1 MPDISLNM
9 TLEEQIGQLL
19 MVGFPGTTV
28 TPEIIELIQK
38 HHVGGVILFSRNVGD
53 AQQVLELT
61 QNLQSIAKAAGQRY
75 PLCIATDQEN
85 GMVQRL
91 GKSATQFPG
100 NMALGAIG
108 SEQLAYEVA
117 EATGRELLALGIN
130 YNLAPVVDVNNN
142 AANPVIG
149 VRSFGEDPRE
159 VAHLGAAAVSGY
171 HHAGVISCLK
181 HFPGH
186 GDTTVD
192 SHLSLPTLPYMLERL
207 ESLELLPFQSG
218 IAAGADSV
226 MIAHIA
232 FPALTGDDTLPATLS
247 AAIVRG
253 LLREKLGFTGVIIS
267 DCLEMNAISE
277 TVGIGPGAVM
287 ALQAGIDLVLI
298 SHLYERQRAGI
309 AAIVQAVHEGTLSRD
324 VIHQAVE
331 RVLRLK
337 EQRLSWE
344 SLPGDAVSNE
354 VGSEPQQQL
363 RDRAYALST
372 TLVRDEASLLPLRVE
387 ATEEILVV
395 YPQRESWTQVEDRRY
410 PHEFFVER
418 IRQRHPQTTAL
429 TITPE
434 ATQGDYEAI
443 YHAAS
448 TSGVVIMVTVNA
460 YLDAQQVAVMRHVVA
475 LGRPVIGIAVYNPYD
490 LLAFPE
496 LATYVVTYECTEPA
510 LEAAV
515 QVLFGEVVAQGRL
528 PVSLPGMYALMG
540 EGRV

>member
-1 MPDISLNM
+1 MPGIPPNM

-19 MVGFPGTTV
+19 MVGFPGTTP

-38 HHVGGVILFSRNVGD
+38 HHVGGIILFSRNLAD
-53 AQQVLELT
+53 AEQVLELT
-61 QNLQSIAKAAGQRY
+61 QNLQRIAKAAGQRH
-75 PLCIATDQEN
+75 PLFIATDQEN

-91 GKSATQFPG
+91 GHSATQFPG

-108 SEQLAYEVA
+108 SEQLAYEIA
-117 EATGRELLALGIN
+117 AATGRELLALGIN

-142 AANPVIG
+142 PANPVIG
-149 VRSFGEDPRE
+149 VRSFGEDPRQ
-159 VAHLGAAAVSGY
+159 VARQGAAAVRGY
-171 HHAGVISCLK
+171 RHAGVITSLK

-186 GDTTVD
+186 GDTAVD
-192 SHLSLPTLPYMLERL
+192 SHLSLPTLPYTLERL

-232 FPALTGDDTLPATLS
+232 FPTLTGDDALPATLS
-247 AAIVRG
+247 PAIVRE
-253 LLREKLGFTGVIIS
+253 LLREKLGFAGMIIS

-277 TVGIGPGAVM
+277 TVGIGPGAVI

-309 AAIVQAVHEGTLSRD
+309 AAIVQAVYEGKLSRD
-324 VIHQAVE
+324 VIHKAVE

-344 SLPGDAVSNE
+344 NLPGTTVSIE
-354 VGSEPQQQL
+354 VGSESHQQL

-387 ATEEILVV
+387 PTEKILVV
-395 YPQRESWTQVEDRRY
+395 YPQRESWTQVEDRQY
-410 PHEFFVER
+410 PHKFFVER

-434 ATQGDYEAI
+434 ATGVDYEAI

-448 TSGVVIMVTVNA
+448 ASAVVLMVTVNA
-460 YLDAQQVAVMRHVVA
+460 YLDAQQVAVMLHVVA
-475 LGRPVIGIAVYNPYD
+475 SGRPVIGIAVYNPYD

-496 LATYVVTYECTEPA
+496 LATYLVTYECTEPA

-515 QVLFGEVVAQGRL
+515 QVLFGEAVPQGRL
-528 PVSLPGMYALMG
+528 PVSLPGLYLLG
-540 EGRV
+540 GNS